1 MWRMTERTAGVAG
14 VAAVVVFWTALFIFA
29 AAYPGYSHSHKAISE
44 LGALGAPH
52 ALWWNLFGFI
62 VPGVLL
68 SMCGAGVAK
77 AIEGSGRRTALYWL
91 LVMSGVG
98 FAGTGLIPAE
108 MRDGSP
114 FMRSPF
120 TLGHVLMTFLS
131 GIPWVIA
138 AFLLIGRAKRNPAWH
153 RSRRLIII
161 LAGVCVAGFI
171 VNILAQAI
179 PVLAHR
185 PGLAQRISFG
195 VYFTWFLVMA
205 VQLLVRAPRARQVTA

>member
-1 MWRMTERTAGVAG
+1 MTERTAGAAG
-14 VAAVVVFWTALFIFA
+14 VAAVVIFWTALFIFA

-52 ALWWNLFGFI
+52 ALLWNLFGFI

-68 SMCGAGVAK
+68 SMCGAGLAK
-77 AIEGSGRRTALYWL
+77 AIEVSDRRTAVYWL

-108 MRDGSP
+108 VRDGSP

-153 RSRRLIII
+153 RSRGVIIV
-161 LAGVCVAGFI
+161 LAAVCAAGFA

-195 VYFTWFLVMA
+195 VYFGWFLVMA
-205 VQLLVRAPRARQVTA
+205 VHLLVVAPRANHVTS

>member
-1 MWRMTERTAGVAG
+1 MI
-14 VAAVVVFWTALFIFA
+14 FWTALFIFA

-52 ALWWNLFGFI
+52 ALLWNLFGFI

-68 SMCGAGVAK
+68 SMCGAGLAK
-77 AIEGSGRRTALYWL
+77 AIEVSDRRTAVYWL

-108 MRDGSP
+108 VRDGSP

-138 AFLLIGRAKRNPAWH
+138 AFLLIGRAKRNPVWH
-153 RSRRLIII
+153 RSRGVIIV
-161 LAGVCVAGFI
+161 LAAACAAGFA

-195 VYFTWFLVMA
+195 VYFGWFLVMA
-205 VQLLVRAPRARQVTA
+205 VQLLVVAPRAHHVTA

>member
-1 MWRMTERTAGVAG
+1 MTERTAGVAG

-52 ALWWNLFGFI
+52 ALLWNLFGF
-62 VPGVLL
+62 VAPGVLL
-68 SMCGAGVAK
+68 SMCGAGLAN
-77 AIEGSGRRTALYWL
+77 AIEVSGRRSAVYWL

-138 AFLLIGRAKRNPAWH
+138 AFLLIGRAERNPAWH
-153 RSRRLIII
+153 RSR
-161 LAGVCVAGFI
+161 GVFI
-171 VNILAQAI
+171 VLAAACASGFVVNIFAQAI
-179 PVLAHR
+179 PALAHR

-195 VYFTWFLVMA
+195 AYFGWFLVMA
-205 VQLLVRAPRARQVTA
+205 VQLLVAAPRARNVTA

>member
-1 MWRMTERTAGVAG
+1 MTEKTAGVAG
-14 VAAVVVFWTALFIFA
+14 VAAVVIFWTALFIFA

-52 ALWWNLFGFI
+52 ALLWNLFGFI

-68 SMCGAGVAK
+68 SMCGAGLAK
-77 AIEGSGRRTALYWL
+77 AIEVSDRRTAVYWL

-108 MRDGSP
+108 VRDGSP

-153 RSRRLIII
+153 RSRGVIIV
-161 LAGVCVAGFI
+161 LAAVCAAGFA

-195 VYFTWFLVMA
+195 VYFGWFLVMA
-205 VQLLVRAPRARQVTA
+205 VHLLVVAPRANHVTS